1 MKQEDVLS
9 DSNSDVTDAKTTADD
24 DTSKDADYQPHVE
37 RKSAKRKRALTA
49 KSTSS
54 PQNSE
59 TQKDN
64 TDKTSLRSQSV
75 FTWSKA
81 DLMREKERH
90 LNVDNGF
97 SASSLFVVDD

>member
-59 TQKDN
+59 TQKI
-64 TDKTSLRSQSV
+64 TPTKLHCGASQYSRGV
-75 FTWSKA
+75 K
-81 DLMREKERH
+81 RI
-90 LNVDNGF
+90 
-97 SASSLFVVDD
+97 